1 MSLDGQF
8 RQLIISDPQL
18 KKAPPAV
25 APKPKVQNSSPK
37 PFRPGGSTY
46 RQFQRTEDFP
56 PPPPQTAYVEEQNF
70 PPPPP
75 DTGRGYGYQEVHDEF
90 PPPPQASTGYEGRD
104 VTSPIH
110 IATDYNQQSTY
121 NSQSESYGGNQYSP
135 SSGGYQSKP
144 RTEVVYRMESPV
156 SSPYQVD
163 ERQRNYSGN
172 SPTVFQPKSNYA
184 NIESIQSAY
193 SDSSP
198 VPQEQPIYAKPNI
211 RGPSSD
217 MYNRP
222 SSNSPSYMTGS
233 PDQYQYQRQNEPSP
247 PVHGGSPN
255 QFYGRQNSGERSPII
270 YTQQNSGGERTRH
283 LSGGSGGFSPRF
295 DEGTRPVPGPQV
307 PAAAVSMQGTSKNKE
322 AEVDAL
328 TSLLMENMSSSADPE
343 FMGICCRCNR
353 KVIGETN
360 GCTAQDQVY
369 HVSCFTCMECG
380 TMLTGKQFYSMDTKP
395 YCEACYI
402 NTLERCSVCSKP
414 VTDRLLRATGKPY
427 HPDCFVC
434 VVCGKSLDGIPFT
447 VDATSQ
453 IHCIEDFHKKFAP
466 RCCVCHQPIMPKKGQ
481 EETVRVVAMDKSFHV
496 ECYRCEDC
504 GLQLSSDAEGRG
516 CYPLDEHILCK
527 NCNARRIQAMTTKMT
542 TEL

>member
-8 RQLIISDPQL
+8 RQLIISDPQ

-37 PFRPGGSTY
+37 PFRPGGSSY

-90 PPPPQASTGYEGRD
+90 PPPPEASTGYRGRD

-110 IATDYNQQSTY
+110 VATDYNQQSTY
-121 NSQSESYGGNQYSP
+121 NSQSGSYGGNQYSP

-144 RTEVVYRMESPV
+144 RTEVVYRTESPV
-156 SSPYQVD
+156 ISPYQVD
-163 ERQRNYSGN
+163 ERQRNYSEN
-172 SPTVFQPKSNYA
+172 SSTVYQPKSNYA

-211 RGPSSD
+211 RGSSSD

-233 PDQYQYQRQNEPSP
+233 PDQYQYQSEPSP

-307 PAAAVSMQGTSKNKE
+307 PAVSMQGTSKNKE

-395 YCEACYI
+395 YCEACYV